1 MEALNPALYLD
12 LVRRALEEDL
22 RGGDITTEAT
32 VEPSLMARGV
42 FLAKADCVLAG
53 LEVAFETFRQVEP
66 GVRCVARKNDGEACR
81 NGEEIAEI
89 IGTAR
94 ALLVGE
100 RTALNFLQRLSG
112 IATRA
117 RRFVD
122 AAGGRITILDTR
134 KTTPTLRML
143 EKYAVRAGGASN
155 HRVGLFDAILIK
167 DNHIRLAGGVRQA
180 IERARA
186 YRPGL
191 SVEIEAET
199 VGQVEE
205 ALTAGRWYLCRP
217 RCPPSRS
224 SRPTACPETILVD
237 NMSTERIRDAVALAR
252 HRAKIE
258 ISGGVTLERIPE
270 LAATG
275 ADFVSVGALTHSAP
289 AIDISFEIE
298 PA

>member
-1 MEALNPALYLD
+1 VEPLDPSLYRD
-12 LVRRALEEDL
+12 IVRRALEEDV
-22 RGGDITTEAT
+22 RGGDITTDAT
-32 VEPSLMARGV
+32 VPPALMARGV
-42 FLAKADCVLAG
+42 FLMKADCVVAG
-53 LEVAFETFRQVEP
+53 LDVAFETFRQVDP
-66 GVRCVARKNDGEACR
+66 TVRCAAHTRDGEA
-81 NGEEIAEI
+81 GGAGDEIAAI
-89 IGTAR
+89 TGPAR

-112 IATRA
+112 IATRS

-134 KTTPTLRML
+134 KTTPTLRVL

-167 DNHIRLAGGVRQA
+167 DNHVRLAGGVRA
-180 IERARA
+180 AVERARA
-186 YRPGL
+186 HRPAVP
-191 SVEIEAET
+191 VEIEAET
-199 VGQVEE
+199 LVQVEE
-205 ALTAGRWYLCRP
+205 ALAVG
-217 RCPPSRS
+217 
-224 SRPTACPETILVD
+224 AETILVD
-237 NMSTERIRDAVALAR
+237 NMSTERIRDAVAMAR

-298 PA
+298 LA

>member
-1 MEALNPALYLD
+1 MCPLCVLCVDVAVEPLDPAQYRD
-12 LVRRALEEDL
+12 IVRRALEEDV
-22 RGGDITTEAT
+22 RDGDITTEAT
-32 VEPSLMARGV
+32 VSPALQARGV
-42 FLAKADCVLAG
+42 FLVKADCVVAG
-53 LEVAFETFRQVEP
+53 LDVAFEAFRQLEP
-66 GVRCVARKNDGEACR
+66 GVRTTARMQDGESCIA
-81 NGEEIAEI
+81 GGADATIAEVA
-89 IGTAR
+89 GSAR

-122 AAGGRITILDTR
+122 ASGGRITILDTR
-134 KTTPTLRML
+134 KTTPTLRVL

-167 DNHIRLAGGVRQA
+167 DNHIRLAGGVRA
-180 IERARA
+180 AVERVRV
-186 YRPGL
+186 YRPGMR
-191 SVEIEAET
+191 VEIEAET
-199 VGQVEE
+199 LDQVDE
-205 ALTAGRWYLCRP
+205 ALAAG
-217 RCPPSRS
+217 
-224 SRPTACPETILVD
+224 AETILVD
-237 NMSTERIRDAVALAR
+237 NMSTADIRSAVTR
-252 HRAKIE
+252 SRGRAQIE

-298 PA
+298 PI

>member
-1 MEALNPALYLD
+1 MLDPALYRAI
-12 LVRRALEEDL
+12 VARALAEDV
-22 RGGDITTEAT
+22 GDGDLTTDAT
-32 VEPSLMARGV
+32 VAPALMARGV
-42 FLAKADCVLAG
+42 FLIKADCVLAG

-66 GVRCVARKNDGEACR
+66 GVRCVARKTDGEACR
-81 NGEEIAEI
+81 AGEEIAEI
-89 IGTAR
+89 AGTAR

-117 RRFVD
+117 RRFVE

-134 KTTPTLRML
+134 KTTPTLRVL

-167 DNHIRLAGGVRQA
+167 DNHIRLAGGVPA
-180 IERARA
+180 AVARARA
-186 YRPGL
+186 HRPGL
-191 SVEIEAET
+191 AVEIEAET
-199 VGQVEE
+199 LAQVDE
-205 ALTAGRWYLCRP
+205 ALAAG
-217 RCPPSRS
+217 
-224 SRPTACPETILVD
+224 AETILLD
-237 NMSTERIRDAVALAR
+237 NMPTDRIREAVVKAR
-252 HRAKIE
+252 GRARIE

-275 ADFVSVGALTHSAP
+275 ADCVSVGALTHSAP

>member
-1 MEALNPALYLD
+1 VAFLDVALYREI
-12 LVRRALEEDL
+12 VARALAEDV
-22 RGGDITTEAT
+22 RDGDITTEAT
-32 VEPSLMARGV
+32 VDPALMARGV
-42 FLAKADCVLAG
+42 FLIKADCVLAG
-53 LEVAFETFRQVEP
+53 LEVAFETFRQIEP
-66 GVRCVARKNDGEACR
+66 AVRCTATRRDGEACAA
-81 NGEEIAEI
+81 GEVIAEVA
-89 IGTAR
+89 GSAR

-134 KTTPTLRML
+134 KTTPTLRVL

-155 HRVGLFDAILIK
+155 HRVGLFDAVLIK
-167 DNHIRLAGGVRQA
+167 DNHIRLAGGVAAA
-180 IERARA
+180 IARARA
-186 YRPGL
+186 HRPGL
-191 SVEIEAET
+191 PVEIEAET
-199 VGQVEE
+199 PGQVDD
-205 ALTAGRWYLCRP
+205 ALAAG
-217 RCPPSRS
+217 
-224 SRPTACPETILVD
+224 AETILVD
-237 NMSTERIRDAVALAR
+237 NMSTDQIREAVTRAR
-252 HRAKIE
+252 GRAKIE

>member
-1 MEALNPALYLD
+1 MEPLDVALYRD
-12 LVRRALEEDL
+12 IVRRALEEDV
-22 RGGDITTEAT
+22 RDGDITTDAT
-32 VEPSLMARGV
+32 VAPELMARGV
-42 FLAKADCVLAG
+42 FLIKADCVVAG
-53 LEVAFETFRQVEP
+53 LDVAFETFRQLDPAVRWVAHKGDGDAC
-66 GVRCVARKNDGEACR
+66 GVGDEA
-81 NGEEIAEI
+81 AEI
-89 IGTAR
+89 TGTAR

-134 KTTPTLRML
+134 KTTPTLRGL

-155 HRVGLFDAILIK
+155 HRVGVFDAILIK
-167 DNHIRLAGGVRQA
+167 DNHVRLAGGVRA
-180 IERARA
+180 AVARARA
-186 YRPGL
+186 HCPGVP
-191 SVEIEAET
+191 VEVEAET
-199 VGQVEE
+199 LAQVEE
-205 ALTAGRWYLCRP
+205 ALAAG
-217 RCPPSRS
+217 
-224 SRPTACPETILVD
+224 AETILVD
-237 NMSTERIRDAVALAR
+237 NMSTERIRDAVAVAR